1 MMTKTTKYKLVK
13 RSISEAASV
22 EQNCPHTNS
31 IQVLYQSS
39 IFFVI
44 STPGLP
50 FFCHTANSSSVCEP
64 FSQYRFDSD

>member
-31 IQVLYQSS
+31 IQVIYQSS

-44 STPGLP
+44 SNPGLP
-50 FFCHTANSSSVCEP
+50 FFSAILPTAPQCESP
-64 FSQYRFDSD
+64 

>member
-13 RSISEAASV
+13 RSISEAVSV

-44 STPGLP
+44 SNPGLP
-50 FFCHTANSSSVCEP
+50 FFCKTAHTQILFR
-64 FSQYRFDSD
+64 FSTRVRYFS